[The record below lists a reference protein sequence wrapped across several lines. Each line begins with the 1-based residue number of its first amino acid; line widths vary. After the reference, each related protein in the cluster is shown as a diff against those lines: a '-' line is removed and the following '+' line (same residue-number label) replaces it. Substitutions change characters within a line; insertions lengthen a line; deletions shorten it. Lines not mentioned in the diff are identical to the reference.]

1 MKCPDTPK
9 SVIAK
14 LIRNDGE
21 KDRVWNKS
29 WNIFY
34 EVYYDLINAMVV
46 NSFAQFGCASVPPD
60 DIVETVSDV
69 FMSLIKAFESGTY
82 KPGEYHFRGF
92 LKLVAKRRT
101 LDHLRKK
108 STVKSIPIESIE
120 VIDALARENAQS
132 RKYFDKLEEN
142 ELKLYKRTLIMDIW
156 ESIRASYSPETALI
170 FELRV
175 FEEKSVAEICGQL
188 GIERDKIDRAVH
200 RITKKIR
207 QELGKS
213 KYEEDL

>member
-14 LIRNDGE
+14 LIRKDGE

-34 EVYYDLINAMVV
+34 EIYYDLINAMVV
-46 NSFAQFGCASVPPD
+46 NSFAQFGCAGVPPD
-60 DIVETVSDV
+60 DIVETTSDV
-69 FMSLIKAFESGTY
+69 FMSLIKSFESGAY

-92 LKLVAKRRT
+92 LKLIAKRRT

-108 STVKSIPIESIE
+108 SNVKSIPIESID

-132 RKYFDKLEEN
+132 RKFFDKLEED
-142 ELKLYKRTLIMDIW
+142 ELKLYKPDPAFFRYALNDAGIKAEETLFIDDSQTNLDSASSVGIHTMLARTDVDWTQEM
-156 ESIRASYSPETALI
+156 A
-170 FELRV
+170 EL
-175 FEEKSVAEICGQL
+175 L
-188 GIERDKIDRAVH
+188 KI
-200 RITKKIR
+200 
-207 QELGKS
+207 
-213 KYEEDL
+213 